1 MRPPEGKDG
10 FFCKEKGWV
19 CAFCE
24 KRFFQLFF
32 PLIVLYAGG
41 NNHWKQLQLKKKEG
55 IFLLSSRRI
64 RLSYFAAINYFY
76 FPLAPK
82 HYFVPSIL
90 TLLMYC
96 TPPSSL
102 PKPSCYQRCVVLP
115 LYTTTYADSE
125 YDRSKRKDE
134 INVLSIV
141 EKTFLLFAIV
151 EYPRY
156 RKMPLLPTR

>member
-1 MRPPEGKDG
+1 MVKKKVG
-10 FFCKEKGWV
+10 FAHSARS
-19 CAFCE
+19 AFSNS
-24 KRFFQLFF
+24 FF
-32 PLIVLYAGG
+32 PSSFFTSGETLIGSSYSS
-41 NNHWKQLQLKKKEG
+41 KRKKEF
-55 IFLLSSRRI
+55 FLLSSRRI

-156 RKMPLLPTR
+156 QKNASPPH